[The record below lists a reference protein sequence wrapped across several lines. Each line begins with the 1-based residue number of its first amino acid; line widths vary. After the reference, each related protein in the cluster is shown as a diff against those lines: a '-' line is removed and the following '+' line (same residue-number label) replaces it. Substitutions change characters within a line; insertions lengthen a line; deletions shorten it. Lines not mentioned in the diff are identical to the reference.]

1 MGQRR
6 TRKGGV
12 VKLYFYNLLIGV
24 DQFANVLLGGAPDQ
38 TISYRAHK
46 HREHWAGAMA
56 VRFIDWLFSW
66 YEDGHCQKSYEAGDR
81 HTEEVW
87 G

>member
-1 MGQRR
+1 MS
-6 TRKGGV
+6 
-12 VKLYFYNLLIGV
+12 LYVFNLLIGL
-24 DQFANVLLGGAPDQ
+24 DQFANVILGGAPDQ
-38 TISYRAHK
+38 TISYRAYK

-66 YEDGHCQKSYEAGDR
+66 YEDDHCRKVFEGGDNQT
-81 HTEEVW
+81 TEVL